1 MDFHMRN
8 TTFISSMVLS
18 VACVSAANAAV
29 VYDTIDPFTDAA
41 FDSSATAPNGVTSTL
56 TGSIYESR
64 FMRARTNSSNSSS
77 SSITIGSGS
86 MVFGVTRVGAASTAV
101 GANQTAE
108 FDYFPDYTNGLYPNF
123 TNFTS
128 ITFNFASNFDGI
140 LKCKI
145 SFFDA
150 VNGPVEKTMTGA
162 SGSMTFSL
170 ADFGGFGENTA
181 TMDAMNIKFTRSS
194 SNASGSLTITDLLAN
209 GAVLPAPGAIALL
222 GAAGLIG
229 ARRRRA

>member
-1 MDFHMRN
+1 
-8 TTFISSMVLS
+8 MVLS
-18 VACVSAANAAV
+18 VACVSAANATV
-29 VYDTIDPFTDAA
+29 VYNTIDPFTAEASDT
-41 FDSSATAPNGVTSTL
+41 SAVNNGVVSAL
-56 TGSIYESR
+56 TGSIYDER
-64 FMRARTNSSNSSS
+64 FIQAKTNSASSS
-77 SSITIGSGS
+77 TSSITIGTGS
-86 MVFGVTRVGAASTAV
+86 MVFGVTRVSAASTSS
-101 GANQTAE
+101 GNNQTAQAI
-108 FDYFPDYTNGLYPNF
+108 YGTVNGVYPNF

-162 SGSMTFSL
+162 SGSMSFSL

-181 TMDAMNIKFTRSS
+181 AMDAMTITFTRSS

-209 GAVLPAPGAIALL
+209 GAVVPAPGAVALL

-229 ARRRRA
+229 ARRRRD

>member
-1 MDFHMRN
+1 
-8 TTFISSMVLS
+8 
-18 VACVSAANAAV
+18 
-29 VYDTIDPFTDAA
+29 
-41 FDSSATAPNGVTSTL
+41 
-56 TGSIYESR
+56 
-64 FMRARTNSSNSSS
+64 
-77 SSITIGSGS
+77 
-86 MVFGVTRVGAASTAV
+86 MVFDVTRVGGASTSV
-101 GANQTAE
+101 GNNQKAE
-108 FDYFPDYTNGLYPNF
+108 FDYFPDYTNGIYPNF

-145 SFFDA
+145 TFFDA
-150 VNGPVEKTMTGA
+150 VNGAVEKTMTGA

-181 TMDAMNIKFTRSS
+181 AMDAMNITFTRSS

-209 GAVLPAPGAIALL
+209 GASVPAPGAIALL
-222 GAAGLIG
+222 GAAGLVG

>member
-1 MDFHMRN
+1 MR
-8 TTFISSMVLS
+8 TQTFISSMVLS

-41 FDSSATAPNGVTSTL
+41 FDSSATAPNGVVTSTL

-64 FMRARTNSSNSSS
+64 FMRARTSSTSSS

-86 MVFGVTRVGAASTAV
+86 MVFGVTRVGAASTSV

-108 FDYFPDYTNGLYPNF
+108 FDYFPNYTGLSGPNF

-140 LKCKI
+140 LKCRI

-170 ADFGGFGENTA
+170 ADFGGFGENTPS
-181 TMDAMNIKFTRSS
+181 MDGMNITFTRSS
-194 SNASGSLTITDLLAN
+194 SNADGSLTITNLLAN
-209 GAVLPAPGAIALL
+209 GAVVPAPGAIALL

-229 ARRRRA
+229 AARRRRD

>member
-1 MDFHMRN
+1 
-8 TTFISSMVLS
+8 
-18 VACVSAANAAV
+18 
-29 VYDTIDPFTDAA
+29 
-41 FDSSATAPNGVTSTL
+41 
-56 TGSIYESR
+56 
-64 FMRARTNSSNSSS
+64 
-77 SSITIGSGS
+77 

-108 FDYFPDYTNGLYPNF
+108 FDYYPDYTNGLYPNF

-140 LKCKI
+140 LKCRI

-181 TMDAMNIKFTRSS
+181 TMDAMSIKFTRSS

-209 GAVLPAPGAIALL
+209 GAVVPAPGAIALL

>member
-1 MDFHMRN
+1 MRN
-8 TTFISSMVLS
+8 KTFFSSVVLS
-18 VACVSAANAAV
+18 VACVSVANAAV

-41 FDSSATAPNGVTSTL
+41 SDSSATAPNGVTSTL

-64 FMRARTNSSNSSS
+64 FMRTRTSSSASS

-86 MVFGVTRVGAASTAV
+86 MVFGVTRVGAASTSSGV
-101 GANQTAE
+101 NQTAE

-181 TMDAMNIKFTRSS
+181 AMDAMNITFTRSG
-194 SNASGSLTITDLLAN
+194 SNASGSLTITNLVAN
-209 GAVLPAPGAIALL
+209 GASIPAPGAIALL
-222 GAAGLIG
+222 GAAGLVG
-229 ARRRRA
+229 SRRRR

>member
-64 FMRARTNSSNSSS
+64 FMRARTSSTSSS

-86 MVFGVTRVGAASTAV
+86 MVFGVTRVGAASTSV

-108 FDYFPDYTNGLYPNF
+108 FDYFPNYTGLSGPNF

-140 LKCKI
+140 LKCRI

-170 ADFGGFGENTA
+170 ADFGGFGENTPS
-181 TMDAMNIKFTRSS
+181 MDGMNITFTRSS
-194 SNASGSLTITDLLAN
+194 SNADGSLTITNLLAN
-209 GAVLPAPGAIALL
+209 GAVVPAPGAAALIGL
-222 GAAGLIG
+222 AGLVG
-229 ARRRRA
+229 SRRRRN